1 MNKRDEAKVE
11 TIETRN
17 RQKEAF
23 LLSLEKGASIT
34 DSCEAAHV
42 SRATIWRWR
51 KRSKGFNNKTLSI
64 IDSRTQSVED
74 ALYSSALKGNVIAQI
89 FWLKNRASDRWKDVK
104 EVAGSLELNFANLM
118 KLKKEQEQG
127 PRKNNRI
134 RSM

>member
-23 LLSLEKGASIT
+23 LLSLERGASIT
-34 DSCEAAHV
+34 DSCEAARV

>member
-1 MNKRDEAKVE
+1 MNKKETAKNE
-11 TIETRN
+11 TIETKN

-23 LLSLEKGASIT
+23 LTSLERGSSISE
-34 DSCEAAHV
+34 SCEAANV

-74 ALYSSALKGNVIAQI
+74 ALYASALKGNVTAQI

-118 KLKKEQEQG
+118 KLKKEQEKG
-127 PRKNNRI
+127 VRKNNRI

>member
-1 MNKRDEAKVE
+1 MNQKETAKNE
-11 TIETRN
+11 TNETRN

-23 LLSLEKGASIT
+23 LTSLERGSSISE
-34 DSCEAAHV
+34 SCEAAHV

-51 KRSKGFNNKTLSI
+51 KRNKGFDNKTLSI

-74 ALYSSALKGNVIAQI
+74 ALYASALKGNVTAQI

-127 PRKNNRI
+127 LKNKRI
-134 RSM
+134 LSR

>member
-1 MNKRDEAKVE
+1 MNGKDEGKVE

-23 LLSLEKGASIT
+23 LLSLERGASIT

-74 ALYSSALKGNVIAQI
+74 ALYASALKGNVIAQI

>member
-1 MNKRDEAKVE
+1 MNQKETAKNE
-11 TIETRN
+11 TIETKN

-23 LLSLEKGASIT
+23 LVSLERGSSISE
-34 DSCEAAHV
+34 SCEAAHV

-64 IDSRTQSVED
+64 LDSRTQSVED
-74 ALYSSALKGNVIAQI
+74 ALYASALKGNVVAQI

-104 EVAGSLELNFANLM
+104 EVGVSVEFTFANLM

-127 PRKNNRI
+127 LKNNRI
-134 RSM
+134 PSR

>member
-1 MNKRDEAKVE
+1 MNKKETAKNE
-11 TIETRN
+11 TIETKN

-23 LLSLEKGASIT
+23 LVSLERGSSISE
-34 DSCEAAHV
+34 SCEAAHV

-74 ALYSSALKGNVIAQI
+74 ALYASALNGNVVAQI

-127 PRKNNRI
+127 LRKNNRV
-134 RSM
+134 RST